1 MEIERKFTLKEL
13 PENLESYPCHLIEQA
28 YLNISPVI
36 RVRMEDDEYYL
47 TYKGSGMLARE
58 EHNLPLT
65 KEAYYHLRDKADGKI
80 ISKKR
85 YLIPLLHPAFREGFP
100 TPPADYQLLIELDV
114 LTRPLPRLSWQ
125 KWNLAA
131 RKRQKPLFPL
141 PGSTRMLPTSR
152 NIIIPTWH
160 YRGNKQKP

>member
-13 PENLESYPCHLIEQA
+13 PKNLESYPCHLIEQA

-36 RVRMEDDEYYL
+36 RVRREDDEYYL

-114 LTRPLPRLSWQ
+114 FDPPFAPLIMAEVEFGS
-125 KWNLAA
+125 KEAA
-131 RKRQKPLFPL
+131 EAFVPPAWFDQDVTYQPEYHNSNMALQ
-141 PGSTRMLPTSR
+141 GE
-152 NIIIPTWH
+152 
-160 YRGNKQKP
+160 